1 MGRRG
6 IPVWTEPTMQL
17 SRVADQFVAYLG
29 AYRGYSPRTCE
40 NYALA
45 YGQLQ
50 AFLRLQGLTDDVRH
64 FTGDV
69 VAAFAQY
76 LAAGGN
82 KANSV
87 NTKLAALSSL
97 AAYGMRTKD
106 PRGRYILVDNPMAR
120 IERPQR
126 QRVNRRFLHREE
138 AKALLTVECPANER
152 VAIDLIFDTGLRVS
166 ELCRAN
172 VEDLWENRQG
182 QLVLGVTVKGR
193 GRSQQKIDVPIGKA
207 VAERLLALLR
217 HREAGPK
224 DPLLVNQSGHRYL
237 RTVLSDVIARRAR
250 QAGIARIPVRAHTLR
265 HTYNVVARSE
275 AGLDEVQRA
284 GLLNQTDTASVRRYD
299 HLLPDETH
307 DARERVRAGLQ
318 RYVGE

>member
-1 MGRRG
+1 
-6 IPVWTEPTMQL
+6 MQL
-17 SRVADQFVAYLG
+17 SRLADQFVAYLG
-29 AYRGYSPRTCE
+29 AYRGYSPRTIE
-40 NYALA
+40 NYRLA

-50 AFLRLQGLTDDVRH
+50 AFLQLQGLTDDVRH

-69 VAAFAQY
+69 VEAFARY

-82 KANSV
+82 RANSV

-97 AAYGMRTKD
+97 AVYAMRTKD
-106 PRGRYILVDNPMAR
+106 SRGKYILADNPLAR

-126 QRVNRRFLHREE
+126 QRVNRRFLHRDE

-172 VEDLWENRQG
+172 VEDLWEDAKG
-182 QLVLGVTVKGR
+182 QLVLTVTVKGR
-193 GRSQQKIDVPIGKA
+193 GRSQEKVHVPLGRA
-207 VAERLLALLR
+207 VAERLRALLG
-217 HREAGPK
+217 HREAGPEE
-224 DPLLVNQSGHRYL
+224 PLLVNQSGLRYL
-237 RTVLSDVIARRAR
+237 RTVLFDMIARRAR
-250 QAGIARIPVRAHTLR
+250 QAGIERIPVRAHTLR

-299 HLLPDETH
+299 HLLPDETLE
-307 DARERVRAGLQ
+307 ARERVRAGLL

>member
-1 MGRRG
+1 VTLHGPRLR
-6 IPVWTEPTMQL
+6 IPVALCQARL
-17 SRVADQFVAYLG
+17 AAVA
-29 AYRGYSPRTCE
+29 RGFRTIPSE
-40 NYALA
+40 S
-45 YGQLQ
+45 
-50 AFLRLQGLTDDVRH
+50 DDV
-64 FTGDV
+64 
-69 VAAFAQY
+69 
-76 LAAGGN
+76 LA
-82 KANSV
+82 
-87 NTKLAALSSL
+87 
-97 AAYGMRTKD
+97 KD
-106 PRGRYILVDNPMAR
+106 N
-120 IERPQR
+120 
-126 QRVNRRFLHREE
+126 
-138 AKALLTVECPANER
+138 
-152 VAIDLIFDTGLRVS
+152 
-166 ELCRAN
+166 
-172 VEDLWENRQG
+172 LWENRQG

-307 DARERVRAGLQ
+307 DARERVRVGLQ